1 MRNEDEPCQV
11 LTTVLSFRLSSLLKL
26 YLGFAYFL
34 VQIDEVLRSG
44 AEEVENKGFV
54 QRKGVGRPEHLPMAK
69 VMALSLLRTSFTT
82 MLFCKGVDRQQ
93 STERHCLARKRN
105 LSSRFFSR
113 AKARHFPSMT
123 RQGPWLVTSGYLEEK
138 AMLRLLGVLHG
149 GTLGA
154 LDSMYCKH

>member
-1 MRNEDEPCQV
+1 M
-11 LTTVLSFRLSSLLKL
+11 
-26 YLGFAYFL
+26 
-34 VQIDEVLRSG
+34 
-44 AEEVENKGFV
+44 
-54 QRKGVGRPEHLPMAK
+54 QRKGVGRSEHLPMAK

-82 MLFCKGVDRQQ
+82 MLFCMGVDRQQ
-93 STERHCLARKRN
+93 RTERHCLARKRN

-123 RQGPWLVTSGYLEEK
+123 RQGPWLKTGVAVASGYLEEK
-138 AMLRLLGVLHG
+138 ATLRLLGVLHG